1 MINGTIRTSSGT
13 ITSGSSNT
21 IPYSSSDFIYLSQ
34 PQLQAI
40 GKMTLAVILAR
51 GGSKGVP
58 GKNIADLCG
67 KPVLEYTLDA
77 ANNSKYLN
85 DIVVS
90 SDDQRTLQIARK
102 NGTIPLWRPAALA
115 QDETP
120 TLPALQHAVLTLEGL
135 LGVQFDYIVELRAT
149 SPLKTTRDI
158 DNVVELLVNND
169 VEAVIGVTQVQ
180 EYHPARIKWIDE
192 NKCIKDF
199 EPEPQSGRRQDLRP
213 EAYVRNGSIYAFR
226 RETILGDNPKVFGHE
241 RALAYVMPRERSI
254 NIEEPLDLKICELI
268 LRGE

>member
-13 ITSGSSNT
+13 ITTGSNNT

-40 GKMTLAVILAR
+40 GKMTLGVVLAR

-102 NGTIPLWRPAALA
+102 NGTIPLWRPTALA

-149 SPLKTTRDI
+149 SPLKTTKDI
-158 DNVVELLVNND
+158 DNVIELLVNSD
-169 VEAVIGVTQVQ
+169 AEAVIGVTQVQ
-180 EYHPARIKWIDE
+180 EYHPSRIKFLHNGYIRDFMDE
-192 NKCIKDF
+192 PGN
-199 EPEPQSGRRQDLRP
+199 GRRQDLKP

-226 RETILGDNPKVFGHE
+226 RETILGDNPKVFGHDK
-241 RALAYVMPRERSI
+241 ALGYIMPRERSI

-268 LRGE
+268 LRGG